1 MNSSRERYGMK
12 KLQQGFTLIEL
23 MIVVAIIGILAAV
36 AIPSYNDYTA
46 RAQVTEAMNMVSSAK
61 TCISEAIADTGTIPS
76 LIDCGTSEDDL
87 AQVPASTVAG
97 TAVLSHDNV
106 GQYLDTIGCPNC
118 DGATAINGAQAILI
132 GTFQAQ
138 GVSTQ
143 LSECAVTGTP
153 CTFGVATVDGRQWTC
168 GRGLVNGADLNGNA
182 ANTTTPAKLLPGA
195 FK

>member
-1 MNSSRERYGMK
+1 MK

-61 TCISEAIADTGTIPS
+61 TCISEAISDTGTIPS
-76 LIDCGTSEDDL
+76 LIDCGTSEDNL
-87 AQVPASTVAG
+87 ANVPASAVAG

-118 DGATAINGAQAILI
+118 DGATAIQGNQAILI

-143 LSECAVTGTP
+143 LSDCNAGGVP
-153 CTFGVATVDGRQWTC
+153 CTFAVATADGRQWTC
-168 GRGLVNGADLNGNA
+168 GTALVNGADLNGNA
-182 ANTTTPAKLLPGA
+182 GQTTTPNKLMPGA
-195 FK
+195 CKP